1 MDRRIGMVKAN
12 KHRRTIV
19 QDERNLNNETKP
31 KPSQPSNICTVFMRD
46 PKQGE
51 DQKMRR
57 AESKNAEKNLD
68 NHT

>member
-1 MDRRIGMVKAN
+1 M
-12 KHRRTIV
+12 
-19 QDERNLNNETKP
+19 RNLNNKTKP

-46 PKQGE
+46 PKQE
-51 DQKMRR
+51 EKKLRR